1 MDTKASEII
10 VQTFREGR
18 FTAPEGSTLQEE
30 MQEALPRLN
39 GLLFAL
45 VGLELGEH
53 YRDWPVPP
61 GRTSTV
67 AARYPRAPLAEDL
80 TSAQYTNPPPNVRIL
95 ASNTS
100 ALTVYFPQEPQDG
113 ARMAYADVGA
123 TADVTLDGNGRLIQG
138 VPSILGQGGFR
149 KWLYRA
155 DQGNW
160 ICLDTLQMDDT
171 SPLPPEF
178 DDLLICGLVMRLSP
192 RFGKEPSPILT
203 GRYDDMLR
211 RLKLRYKQSEQVPA
225 SDASLGV
232 DAANVQ
238 SPRPWDV

>member
-1 MDTKASEII
+1 MDTTAKEII
-10 VQTFREGR
+10 VQAFSEINFLAGREAS
-18 FTAPEGSTLQEE
+18 TAEE

-39 GLLFAL
+39 GLISSL
-45 VGLELGEH
+45 VGLELGEY

-61 GRTSTV
+61 ARTSTI
-67 AARYPRAPLAEDL
+67 AARYPRSPLDEDL
-80 TSAQYTNPPPNVRIL
+80 TTSQYTNPPPNVRIL

-100 ALTVYFPQEPQDG
+100 ALTIYFPQAPQDG

-123 TADVTLDGNGRLIQG
+123 TADVTLAGNGRLIQG
-138 VPSILGQGGFR
+138 VSSIIGQGGFR

-178 DDLLICGLVMRLSP
+178 DDLLICGLAMRLSP
-192 RFGKEPSPILT
+192 RFGKEPSPITT

-211 RLKLRYKQSEQVPA
+211 RLKLRYKQSEQMPA